1 MPAVDRD
8 QVLAELPVAY
18 ATALRLEAAGA
29 ERTLI
34 ARALGIDAEGV
45 RPLLALAQAKLDRL
59 FDGDAPFAAA
69 ESGDAGGG
77 GHDG

>member
-8 QVLAELPVAY
+8 QALAELPVAY

-29 ERTLI
+29 ERALI
-34 ARALGIDAEGV
+34 AHALGIDAEGV
-45 RPLLALAQAKLDRL
+45 GPLLALAEAKLGRL
-59 FDGDAPFAAA
+59 LDDGASFAAA
-69 ESGDAGGG
+69 ESGDARGG